1 MTNKIFNTSNVSID
15 AIEKQKKELL
25 DKEKNQPIKKVE
37 FNEKNYLN
45 VRLKPGESVKKIK
58 IRILPITPTSS
69 TPFLVLKTHS
79 LKVDAAI
86 SKSGYKSFICL
97 DDKHLP
103 HDNEQPKCP
112 LCAKA
117 EQLFAESK
125 KETNEAIRKS
135 LFKTACSY
143 KTKETFV
150 VRVIDRDH
158 EDEGVK
164 FWRFNAHSDGT
175 GCYDKLMDIYENR
188 KQESLEMGSEEP
200 YNVFDLN
207 NGKDFIITLKFNPTT
222 KKTTIEIGDAG
233 IGTPLSNDYDK
244 AMSWINDEKTW
255 TDIYAAKTHEYIQI
269 VADGNIPVFDK
280 EKQMW
285 VARIDDKENEVENL
299 AIAAEAL
306 NETSETSAQAHVVEE
321 EDDLPF

>member
-1 MTNKIFNTSNVSID
+1 MSTKLFNQTNVSID

-25 DKEKNQPIKKVE
+25 EKDKNQSVRKVE

-45 VRLKPGESVKKIK
+45 VRLKNGESVKKIK
-58 IRILPITPTSS
+58 IRILPITPTNP

-79 LKVDAAI
+79 LKVDSAI
-86 SKSGYKSFICL
+86 SRSGYKSFICL
-97 DDKHLP
+97 DDPHL
-103 HDNEQPKCP
+103 DQDSNKGKCP

-117 EQLFAESK
+117 DELFAESK
-125 KETNEAIRKS
+125 KETNEVVRKT

-188 KQESLEMGSEEP
+188 KQESIESGDDEP

-207 NGKDFIITLKFNPTT
+207 NGKDFIITLKYNEST

-233 IGTPLSNDYDK
+233 RGTPLSDDYEK

-255 TDIYAAKTHEYIQI
+255 NDIYAAKSHEYIQI
-269 VADGNIPVFDK
+269 VANGEIPVFNK
-280 EKQMW
+280 EEGKW
-285 VARIDDKENEVENL
+285 VARVDDNSEQEENIQ
-299 AIAAEAL
+299 IANSVL
-306 NETSETSAQAHVVEE
+306 SQSVNIQPTTTIEE
-321 EDDLPF
+321 EDDDLPF

>member
-1 MTNKIFNTSNVSID
+1 MSNKFFSQTNVSID

-25 DKEKNQPIKKVE
+25 EKEKTQPIRKVE

-45 VRLKPGESVKKIK
+45 VRLKPGESVRKIK
-58 IRILPITPTSS
+58 IRILPITPTAS

-79 LKVDAAI
+79 LKVDSAI

-97 DDKHLP
+97 DDPHL
-103 HDNEQPKCP
+103 DQDSLKPKCP

-117 EQLFAESK
+117 DELFAESK
-125 KETNEAIRKS
+125 KETNEVVRKT
-135 LFKTACSY
+135 LFKSACSY

-188 KQESLEMGSEEP
+188 KQESIESGDAEP

-207 NGKDFIITLKFNPTT
+207 NGKDFIITLKLNPSTN
-222 KKTTIEIGDAG
+222 KTSIEIGDAG
-233 IGTPLSNDYDK
+233 RGTPLSDDYEK
-244 AMSWINDEKTW
+244 AMTWINDEKTW
-255 TDIYAAKTHEYIQI
+255 NDIYAAKSHEYIQI
-269 VADGNIPVFDK
+269 VANGEIPVFSKDEQKWIARPKDNK
-280 EKQMW
+280 E
-285 VARIDDKENEVENL
+285 DEENIQ
-299 AIAAEAL
+299 IATSVL
-306 NETSETSAQAHVVEE
+306 NEKPQVVNKEE
-321 EDDLPF
+321 EDDDLPF

>member
-1 MTNKIFNTSNVSID
+1 MNFNQTNVSID

-25 DKEKNQPIKKVE
+25 EKDKVQTTRKVE

-79 LKVDAAI
+79 LKVDNAI

-97 DDKHLP
+97 NDRHLP
-103 HDNEQPKCP
+103 QDSTTPKCP

-117 EQLFAESK
+117 EELFAQSK
-125 KETNEAIRKS
+125 KETNEVVRKT

-175 GCYDKLMDIYENR
+175 GCYDKLMDIFENR
-188 KQESLEMGSEEP
+188 KQESIEAGDEKP

-207 NGKDFIITLKFNPTT
+207 DGKDFIITLKFNPSTN
-222 KKTTIEIGDAG
+222 KTSIEIGDAG
-233 IGTPLSNDYDK
+233 RGTPLSEDYEK

-255 TDIYAAKTHEYIQI
+255 NDIYAAKTHDYIQI
-269 VADGNIPVFDK
+269 VADGEIPVFNK
-280 EKQMW
+280 EEKKW
-285 VARIDDKENEVENL
+285 VAKTKDDEDDKNQK
-299 AIAAEAL
+299 IAASVL
-306 NETSETSAQAHVVEE
+306 NEMDVDNSSTKNDED
-321 EDDLPF
+321 DDLPF

>member
-1 MTNKIFNTSNVSID
+1 MSNKIFSQTNVSID

-25 DKEKNQPIKKVE
+25 EKEKTQPTRKVE
-37 FNEKNYLN
+37 FDVKNYLN
-45 VRLKPGESVKKIK
+45 VRLKPGESVRKIK
-58 IRILPITPTSS
+58 VRILPITPTAS

-79 LKVDAAI
+79 LKVDSAI

-97 DDKHLP
+97 DDP
-103 HDNEQPKCP
+103 HIDQDSSKPKCP

-117 EQLFAESK
+117 DELFAESK
-125 KETNEAIRKS
+125 KETNEVVRKT

-188 KQESLEMGSEEP
+188 KQESIEAGDDEP

-207 NGKDFIITLKFNPTT
+207 NGKDFIITLKLNPSTN
-222 KKTTIEIGDAG
+222 KTSIEIGDAG
-233 IGTPLSNDYDK
+233 RGTPLSDDYDK

-255 TDIYAAKTHEYIQI
+255 NDIYAAKSHEYIQI
-269 VADGNIPVFDK
+269 VANGEIPVYNK
-280 EKQMW
+280 EEGKW
-285 VARIDDKENEVENL
+285 VARPKDNKDDEENIQ
-299 AIAAEAL
+299 IATSVL
-306 NETSETSAQAHVVEE
+306 NEKPQIIEKEE
-321 EDDLPF
+321 EDDDLPF

>member
-1 MTNKIFNTSNVSID
+1 MSNKIFSQTNVSID

-25 DKEKNQPIKKVE
+25 EKEKTQPIRKVE

-45 VRLKPGESVKKIK
+45 VRLKPGESVRKIK
-58 IRILPITPTSS
+58 VRILPITPTAS

-79 LKVDAAI
+79 LKVDSAI

-97 DDKHLP
+97 DDPHL
-103 HDNEQPKCP
+103 EQDSLKPKCP

-117 EQLFAESK
+117 DELFAESK
-125 KETNEAIRKS
+125 KETNEVVRKT
-135 LFKTACSY
+135 LFKSACSY

-188 KQESLEMGSEEP
+188 KQESIEAGDSEP

-207 NGKDFIITLKFNPTT
+207 NGKDFIITLKLNPSTN
-222 KKTTIEIGDAG
+222 KTSIEIGDAG
-233 IGTPLSNDYDK
+233 RGTPLSDDYEK

-255 TDIYAAKTHEYIQI
+255 NDIYAAKSHEYIQI
-269 VADGNIPVFDK
+269 VANGEIPVYSK
-280 EKQMW
+280 EEQKW
-285 VARIDDKENEVENL
+285 IARPKDNKEDEENIQ
-299 AIAAEAL
+299 IATSVL
-306 NETSETSAQAHVVEE
+306 NEKPQVVNKEE
-321 EDDLPF
+321 EDDDLPF

>member
-1 MTNKIFNTSNVSID
+1 MTNKIFTQSNVSID

-25 DKEKNQPIKKVE
+25 EKETTSVKKVE

-45 VRLKPGESVKKIK
+45 VRLKPGESIKKIR

-79 LKVDAAI
+79 LKVDNAI

-97 DDKHLP
+97 DDKHLS
-103 HDNEQPKCP
+103 HDSDQPKCP

-125 KETNEAIRKS
+125 KETNEVIRKS

-150 VRVIDRDH
+150 VRVIDREH

-164 FWRFNAHSDGT
+164 FWRFNAHTDGT

-188 KQESLEMGSEEP
+188 KQESIDEGCEEP

-207 NGKDFIITLKFNPTT
+207 NGKDFIITLKYNPKTN
-222 KKTTIEIGDAG
+222 KTTIEIGDAG
-233 IGTPLSNDYDK
+233 NGTPLSADYEK

-255 TDIYAAKTHEYIQI
+255 NDIYAAKSYDYIQLI
-269 VADGNIPVFDK
+269 ADEKIPVYDK

-285 VARIDDKENEVENL
+285 VARVDDKEVEQENF
-299 AIAAEAL
+299 AIATEVL
-306 NETSETSAQAHVVEE
+306 NESISTTNTQATTI
-321 EDDLPF
+321 EDDDELPF

>member
-1 MTNKIFNTSNVSID
+1 MTDKIFTSTNVSID
-15 AIEKQKKELL
+15 AIEKQKKEILE
-25 DKEKNQPIKKVE
+25 KEKKQSQQKVE

-45 VRLKPGESVKKIK
+45 VRLKPGETVKKIK
-58 IRILPITPTSS
+58 IRILPITPTDS

-79 LKVDAAI
+79 LKVDTAI

-97 DDKHLP
+97 DDSHLKHEEGD
-103 HDNEQPKCP
+103 HKCP

-117 EQLFAESK
+117 EELFASSK
-125 KETNEAIRKS
+125 NETNEVIRKS
-135 LFKTACSY
+135 IYKNACSY

-164 FWRFNAHSDGT
+164 FWRFNAHKDGT

-188 KQESLEMGSEEP
+188 KQEAIDNGEQP

-207 NGKDFIITLKFNPTT
+207 NGKDFIITLKYN
-222 KKTTIEIGDAG
+222 KQNNKTSIEIGDSG
-233 IGTPLSNDYDK
+233 KETPLSTDYEK

-255 TDIYAAKTHEYIQI
+255 KDIYASKSYEYLQI
-269 VADGNIPVFDK
+269 VADGNIPVFNK
-280 EKQMW
+280 EKQHW
-285 VARIDDKENEVENL
+285 EYKK
-299 AIAAEAL
+299 
-306 NETSETSAQAHVVEE
+306 VEE
-321 EDDLPF
+321 NNSKSDDVNVAEVLNYEQPTTTEDEDDDLPF

>member
-1 MTNKIFNTSNVSID
+1 MSNKIFSQTNVSID

-25 DKEKNQPIKKVE
+25 EKEKTQPTRKVE

-45 VRLKPGESVKKIK
+45 VRLKPGESVRKIK
-58 IRILPITPTSS
+58 VRILPITPTAS

-79 LKVDAAI
+79 LKVDSAI

-97 DDKHLP
+97 DDPHL
-103 HDNEQPKCP
+103 DQDSLKPKCP

-117 EQLFAESK
+117 DELFAESK
-125 KETNEAIRKS
+125 KETNEVIRKT
-135 LFKTACSY
+135 LFKSACSY

-188 KQESLEMGSEEP
+188 KQESIEAGDSEP

-207 NGKDFIITLKFNPTT
+207 NGKDFIITLKLNPSTN
-222 KKTTIEIGDAG
+222 KTSIEIGDAG
-233 IGTPLSNDYDK
+233 RGTPLSDDYEK

-255 TDIYAAKTHEYIQI
+255 NDIYAAKSHEYIQI
-269 VADGNIPVFDK
+269 VANGEIPVYSK
-280 EKQMW
+280 EEQKW
-285 VARIDDKENEVENL
+285 VARPKDNKEDEENIQ
-299 AIAAEAL
+299 IATSVL
-306 NETSETSAQAHVVEE
+306 NEKPQIVNKEE
-321 EDDLPF
+321 EDDDLPF

>member
-1 MTNKIFNTSNVSID
+1 MSNKIFSQTNVSID

-25 DKEKNQPIKKVE
+25 EKEKTQPIRKVE

-45 VRLKPGESVKKIK
+45 VRLKPGKSVRKIK
-58 IRILPITPTSS
+58 VRILPITPTAS

-79 LKVDAAI
+79 LKVDSAI

-97 DDKHLP
+97 DDPHL
-103 HDNEQPKCP
+103 EQDSLKPKCP

-117 EQLFAESK
+117 DELFAESK
-125 KETNEAIRKS
+125 KETNEVVRKT
-135 LFKTACSY
+135 LFKSACSY

-188 KQESLEMGSEEP
+188 KQESIEAGDSEP

-207 NGKDFIITLKFNPTT
+207 NGKDFIITLKLNPSTN
-222 KKTTIEIGDAG
+222 KTSIEIGDAG
-233 IGTPLSNDYDK
+233 RGTPLSDDYEK

-255 TDIYAAKTHEYIQI
+255 NDIYAAKSHEYIQI
-269 VADGNIPVFDK
+269 VANGEIPVYSK
-280 EKQMW
+280 EEQKW
-285 VARIDDKENEVENL
+285 IARPKDNKEDEENIQ
-299 AIAAEAL
+299 IATSVL
-306 NETSETSAQAHVVEE
+306 NEKPQVVNKEE
-321 EDDLPF
+321 EDDDLPF

>member
-1 MTNKIFNTSNVSID
+1 MSNKIFSQTNVSID

-25 DKEKNQPIKKVE
+25 EKEKTQPTRKVE
-37 FNEKNYLN
+37 FDVKNYLN
-45 VRLKPGESVKKIK
+45 VRLKPGESVRKIK
-58 IRILPITPTSS
+58 VRILPITPTAS
-69 TPFLVLKTHS
+69 TPFLVLRTHS
-79 LKVDAAI
+79 LKVDSAI

-97 DDKHLP
+97 DDPHL
-103 HDNEQPKCP
+103 DQDSVKPKCP

-117 EQLFAESK
+117 DELFAESK
-125 KETNEAIRKS
+125 KETNEVVRKT

-188 KQESLEMGSEEP
+188 KQESIEAGDDEP

-207 NGKDFIITLKFNPTT
+207 NGKDFIITLKLNPSTN
-222 KKTTIEIGDAG
+222 KTSIEIGDAG
-233 IGTPLSNDYDK
+233 RGTPLSDDYDK

-255 TDIYAAKTHEYIQI
+255 NDIYAAKSHEYIQI
-269 VADGNIPVFDK
+269 VANGEIPVYNK
-280 EKQMW
+280 EEGKW
-285 VARIDDKENEVENL
+285 VARPKDNKDDEENIQ
-299 AIAAEAL
+299 IATSVL
-306 NETSETSAQAHVVEE
+306 NEKPQIIEKEE
-321 EDDLPF
+321 EDDDLPF

>member
-1 MTNKIFNTSNVSID
+1 MTNKIFTQSNVSID

-25 DKEKNQPIKKVE
+25 EKETTTKKVE

-45 VRLKPGESVKKIK
+45 VRLKPGESIKKIR

-79 LKVDAAI
+79 LKVDSAI

-97 DDKHLP
+97 DDKHLTYE
-103 HDNEQPKCP
+103 DEQPKCP

-125 KETNEAIRKS
+125 KETNEVIRKS
-135 LFKTACSY
+135 LFKAACSY

-150 VRVIDRDH
+150 VRVIDREH

-188 KQESLEMGSEEP
+188 KQESIDEGCEEP

-207 NGKDFIITLKFNPTT
+207 NGKDFIITLKYNPKTN
-222 KKTTIEIGDAG
+222 KTTIEIGDAG
-233 IGTPLSNDYDK
+233 SGSPLSTDYEK
-244 AMSWINDEKTW
+244 AMTWINDEKTW
-255 TDIYAAKTHEYIQI
+255 NDIYAAKSHDYIQLI
-269 VADGNIPVFDK
+269 ADEKIPVFDK

-285 VARIDDKENEVENL
+285 VARVEDKEIEKENNEITNEVF
-299 AIAAEAL
+299 
-306 NETSETSAQAHVVEE
+306 NETSTPIRKQTSVIDD

>member
-1 MTNKIFNTSNVSID
+1 MTEKIFNQSNVSID

-25 DKEKNQPIKKVE
+25 EKDKGQTVRKVE

-45 VRLKPGESVKKIK
+45 VRLKPGESVRKIK

-79 LKVDAAI
+79 LKVDNAI

-97 DDKHLP
+97 DDPHL
-103 HDNEQPKCP
+103 DQDSSKPKCP

-117 EQLFAESK
+117 DELFAESK
-125 KETNEAIRKS
+125 KETNEVIRKS

-188 KQESLEMGSEEP
+188 KQESIEAGDDEP

-207 NGKDFIITLKFNPTT
+207 NGKDFIITLKLNPSTN
-222 KKTTIEIGDAG
+222 KTSIEIGDAG
-233 IGTPLSNDYDK
+233 RGTPISDNYEK

-255 TDIYAAKTHEYIQI
+255 NDIYAAKSHEYVQI
-269 VADGNIPVFDK
+269 VANGEIPVFDK
-280 EKQMW
+280 ENGKW
-285 VARIDDKENEVENL
+285 VARIDDKQEQEENNKL
-299 AIAAEAL
+299 AVSVL
-306 NETSETSAQAHVVEE
+306 NEEKTITSFVE
-321 EDDLPF
+321 EDDEDLPF